1 MRAHRR
7 EAASASGMDF
17 LILDDAHFAAASLS
31 AFTPVVLL
39 DAGDVVVSVTVREWG
54 AWVCL
59 WDSGVERRQLTR
71 PGGGRDIDVAC

>member
-17 LILDDAHFAAASLS
+17 LILDEAHFAAGAKLDCVHASG
-31 AFTPVVLL
+31 AF
-39 DAGDVVVSVTVREWG
+39 DAGDVVVSVPVREWG

-59 WDSGVERRQLTR
+59 WDSGAPTS
-71 PGGGRDIDVAC
+71 GGDTS